1 MYCLSST
8 LKHSPAAMT
17 RFNELDGWKIL
28 NQSLRGSSRPLLAS
42 LTLPDPSVTLR
53 TKTAFLLSSLVLQ
66 SDSPDALV
74 ASIRASS
81 TLATLITS
89 LTSASLPT
97 GPNGEVEALDA
108 DYKEKALRVLVNIVA
123 QTTSGLLAEE
133 KETILGTVKLFEQEG
148 LDLEEVGLAKEE
160 WEEFKTKLAA

>member
-1 MYCLSST
+1 M
-8 LKHSPAAMT
+8 
-17 RFNELDGWKIL
+17 
-28 NQSLRGSSRPLLAS
+28 
-42 LTLPDPSVTLR
+42 TLR

-133 KETILGTVKLFEQEG
+133 KQTILGIVKLFEQEG

-160 WEEFKTKLAA
+160 WNEFKTKLAA